1 MSGPRS
7 GLDEGSRLSQYTL
20 VPEAT
25 VKEFGTNALPWIKT
39 KAWTLI
45 REKGWE
51 NTLEPAVACTFTEE
65 FTTAAPLAA
74 LRVIVT
80 ELESWL
86 GKSMELGLKLAVT
99 PFGRDDASRV

>member
-20 VPEAT
+20 VPAAT
-25 VKEFGTNALPWIKT
+25 VKEFGTNVLPWIKT

-45 REKGWE
+45 RLKGCE
-51 NTLEPAVACTFTEE
+51 NTLEPAVALMLTVEL
-65 FTTAAPLAA
+65 TTAAPLAA

-80 ELESWL
+80 ELESWP
-86 GKSMELGLKLAVT
+86 GKLTELGLNVAVT
-99 PFGRDDASRV
+99 PLGRGDAVRV